1 MHLIESLKWRY
12 ATKKFDPQRKVSP
25 EDLSAIMEAVQL
37 APSSYGLQLYKVL
50 VVENKAL
57 REKLRKVSWDQSQI
71 TDASHVLV
79 FCNYVT
85 VNDGHVDTYLQQ
97 IAKTQQVSLDDLG
110 GAGIFMKQKINEMTY
125 AQQVQ
130 WTARQTYLA
139 LGNLLTAC
147 ATMRIDACPMEG
159 FEPEAYNELLGLTA
173 QGLNAQV
180 VAPIGYRAVD
190 DHTQHRA
197 KVRKPIQQLFEVL

>member
-1 MHLIESLKWRY
+1 
-12 ATKKFDPQRKVSP
+12 
-25 EDLSAIMEAVQL
+25 MEAVQL

-97 IAKTQQVSLDDLG
+97 IAKTQQVSIDDLG

-180 VAPIGYRAVD
+180 VAPIGYRAAD